1 MARERIFGL
10 RGKLILLSILPS
22 LLAISSVTYLSIRSL
37 NQELAG
43 DYIEGSRT
51 AINLIHNQLKS
62 DEDIANPLLVEIMI
76 DQIMD
81 VMSWV
86 SGVAIYSVDG
96 GKAGLI
102 YSNRPGDKGRSL
114 SAAEVNHLLG
124 SDAVLM
130 ELRDNDLIE
139 IITPIRRA
147 GGRHVSAIVFTPL
160 APKNEELAGHISTI
174 IPVGIFGFAGLTLIL
189 YLALNRIIIGPV
201 SLIRGAARQIA
212 QGDPSIRITMDR
224 SDEMGQ
230 LSEDINRMADTLRAR
245 AAMLTKEIEVIMV
258 MKSIDRSILSSHTLS
273 GLVHAI
279 SANIRSVIPADLVTI
294 ILFDVDAA
302 SAGFIRLVPAN
313 DQQLASEFNLFEDSY
328 LIAKVHETRKPFITR
343 DFREAPW
350 RKGFEDRLME
360 RGILSG
366 MVIPLVSKENLIGT
380 LNLGSFMPERF
391 NEDHLSLAL
400 DIADQTAIAMESSR
414 LHERQKRE
422 VEVLSTLLHIGG
434 LLSSTISLDELLLK
448 ILDSIH
454 KLVDV
459 DMSSIML
466 LDERKILRIRAARG
480 IDPKYINSEGIK
492 LGEGIAGWAAL
503 YGKPLLIQD
512 LVKNGGFIN
521 FTPHEKDIYSSMCI
535 PISVKGH
542 VIGVLSI
549 SRTSREKRFSEDDL
563 RLMTIFSSQ
572 AASAIE
578 NARLFDEVIMKA
590 AELKESRFDSIKAL
604 AEALETKDAYT
615 RGHSDRMVEYATR
628 IAERLGLSAQEKEF
642 LRYGAI
648 LHDTGKIGIPDHIL
662 NKPGRLDK
670 GEFEMMKSHPV
681 KGADIIR
688 EISFLIPVV
697 PIVLHHQEKYDGTG
711 YPAGLA
717 GEDIPIGARVVSVL
731 DAYDAM
737 TSDRPYRPAPGP
749 DRAIEELRKY
759 SGTQFDPKV
768 VSLFLNILEEE
779 RNARG
784 EAGRDN

>member
-1 MARERIFGL
+1 MAREKIFGL
-10 RGKLILLSILPS
+10 RGKIILLSILPS
-22 LLAISSVTYLSIRSL
+22 LLVISIVTYLSIRSL
-37 NQELAG
+37 NHEIAG
-43 DYIEGSRT
+43 DYIKGSRT
-51 AINLIHNQLKS
+51 AINLINNQLKS
-62 DEDIANPLLVEIMI
+62 DEDITNPLLAELMI
-76 DQIMD
+76 DQAMK

-86 SGVAIYSVDG
+86 SGIAIYAVDG
-96 GKAGLI
+96 GKTGLI
-102 YSNRPGDKGRSL
+102 YSSRPDDKGRLL

-124 SDAVLM
+124 SDAVLI

-139 IITPIRRA
+139 IITPMRRA
-147 GGRHVSAIVFTPL
+147 GSRHVSAIVFTPL

-174 IPVGIFGFAGLTLIL
+174 LPVGIFGFAGLTLIL
-189 YLALNRIIIGPV
+189 YFALNRIIIGPV
-201 SLIRGAARQIA
+201 SLIRRVARQIA
-212 QGDPSIRITMDR
+212 EGDPSARVVMDR
-224 SDEMGQ
+224 HDEIGD
-230 LSEDINRMADTLRAR
+230 LAVDINRMSDSLKAR
-245 AAMLTKEIEVIMV
+245 AAMLTKEIEMITV
-258 MKSIDRSILSSHTLS
+258 MKSIDRSILASHTLS
-273 GLVHAI
+273 DLVHAI
-279 SANIRSVIPADLVTI
+279 SANIKSIVPADIVTI
-294 ILFDVDAA
+294 ILCDAT
-302 SAGFIRLVPAN
+302 SAGFIRLVPSEN
-313 DQQLASEFNLFEDSY
+313 QQLTREFFLIEESY
-328 LIAKVHETRKPFITR
+328 ILVNVYETKRPFMVR
-343 DFREAPW
+343 DFREAEW
-350 RKGFEDRLME
+350 KRGFEDRLLKS
-360 RGILSG
+360 GILSG
-366 MVIPLVSKENLIGT
+366 MAIPLVSKGNLIGT
-380 LNLGSFMPERF
+380 LNIGSFIPERF
-391 NEDHLSLAL
+391 NEDHLSFAL
-400 DIADQTAIAMESSR
+400 DIADQAAIAMESSR

-434 LLSSTISLDELLLK
+434 LLSSTISLDGLLLK

-466 LDERKILRIRAARG
+466 LDEGKILRIKAARG
-480 IDPKYINSEGIK
+480 LDPKYINSEGIK

-503 YGKPLLIQD
+503 HGKPLLIQD

-535 PISVKGH
+535 PISAKEQ

-563 RLMTIFSSQ
+563 KLMTIFSSQ

-578 NARLFDEVIMKA
+578 NARLFDEVIKKA

-604 AEALETKDAYT
+604 AEAIETKDVYT

-628 IAERLGLSAQEKEF
+628 IAERLGLSEQEKEF

-670 GEFEMMKSHPV
+670 EEFEMMKSHPV

-688 EISFLIPVV
+688 EISFLAPVV
-697 PIVLHHQEKYDGTG
+697 PIVLHHQERYDGTG

-768 VSLFLNILEEE
+768 VTLFLDILEEE

-784 EAGRDN
+784 EAGRNI

>member
-1 MARERIFGL
+1 MAREKIFGL
-10 RGKLILLSILPS
+10 RGKIILLSILPS
-22 LLAISSVTYLSIRSL
+22 LLVISIVTYLSIRSL
-37 NQELAG
+37 NHEIAD

-51 AINLIHNQLKS
+51 AINLINNQLKS
-62 DEDIANPLLVEIMI
+62 DEDITNPLLAELMI
-76 DQIMD
+76 DQAMK

-86 SGVAIYSVDG
+86 SGIAIYAVDG
-96 GKAGLI
+96 GKTGLI
-102 YSNRPGDKGRSL
+102 YSSRPDDKGRSL

-124 SDAVLM
+124 SDAVLI

-139 IITPIRRA
+139 IITPMRRA
-147 GGRHVSAIVFTPL
+147 GSRHVSAIVFTPL
-160 APKNEELAGHISTI
+160 APKKEELAGHISTI
-174 IPVGIFGFAGLTLIL
+174 LPIGIFGFAGLTLIL
-189 YLALNRIIIGPV
+189 YFALNRIIIGPV
-201 SLIRGAARQIA
+201 SLIRGVARRIA
-212 QGDPSIRITMDR
+212 EGDPSARVVMDR
-224 SDEMGQ
+224 HDEIGD
-230 LSEDINRMADTLRAR
+230 LAVDINRMSDSMKAR
-245 AAMLTKEIEVIMV
+245 AAMLTKEIEMITV
-258 MKSIDRSILSSHTLS
+258 MKSIDRSILASHTLS
-273 GLVHAI
+273 DLVHAI
-279 SANIRSVIPADLVTI
+279 SANIKSIIPADLVTI
-294 ILFDVDAA
+294 ALFDVT
-302 SAGFIRLVPAN
+302 SPGFIRLVPAK
-313 DQQLASEFNLFEDSY
+313 DQQLTREFFLFEDSY
-328 LIAKVHETRKPFITR
+328 PMSRVYETRKPFITG

-350 RKGFEDRLME
+350 RRRFEDHLLE
-360 RGILSG
+360 SGILSG
-366 MVIPLVSKENLIGT
+366 MVIPLFSKGNLIGT
-380 LNLGSFMPERF
+380 LNLGSFIPERF

-400 DIADQTAIAMESSR
+400 DIVDQAAIAMESSR
-414 LHERQKRE
+414 LHDRQKRE
-422 VEVLSTLLHIGG
+422 VEVLSTLLHVGG
-434 LLSSTISLDELLLK
+434 LLSSTISLDGLLLK

-466 LDERKILRIRAARG
+466 LDEGKILRIKAARG
-480 IDPKYINSEGIK
+480 LDPKYINSEGIK

-503 YGKPLLIQD
+503 HGKPLLIQD

-535 PISVKGH
+535 PISAKEQ
-542 VIGVLSI
+542 VIGVLSV
-549 SRTSREKRFSEDDL
+549 SSTSREKRFSEDDL
-563 RLMTIFSSQ
+563 KLMTIFSSQ

-578 NARLFDEVIMKA
+578 NARLFDEVIKKA

-604 AEALETKDAYT
+604 AEALETKDVYT
-615 RGHSDRMVEYATR
+615 RGHSDRMVEYAAR
-628 IAERLGLSAQEKEF
+628 IAERLGLSGQEKEF

-648 LHDTGKIGIPDHIL
+648 LHDTGKIGIPDYIL

-688 EISFLIPVV
+688 EISFLAPVV

-768 VSLFLNILEEE
+768 VTLFLDILEEE

-784 EAGRDN
+784 EAGRNI

>member
-1 MARERIFGL
+1 MARKRMFGL
-10 RGKLILLSILPS
+10 RGKIILLSILPS
-22 LLAISSVTYLSIRSL
+22 LLVISIVTYLSIRSL
-37 NQELAG
+37 NHKLDG

-62 DEDIANPLLVEIMI
+62 DEDITNPLLAEIMI

-86 SGVAIYSVDG
+86 SGIAIYSVDG

-102 YSNRPGDKGRSL
+102 YSSRPGDKGRSL
-114 SAAEVNHLLG
+114 SDTEVNHLLG

-139 IITPIRRA
+139 IITPIRKA

-174 IPVGIFGFAGLTLIL
+174 LPIGIFGFAGLTLIL

-245 AAMLTKEIEVIMV
+245 TAMLTKEIEMIMV

-279 SANIRSVIPADLVTI
+279 SVNIRSVIPADLVTI
-294 ILFDVDAA
+294 ILFDAA
-302 SAGFIRLVPAN
+302 SAGFMRLVPVN
-313 DQQLASEFNLFEDSY
+313 DQQLASEFNLLEDSY
-328 LIAKVHETRKPFITR
+328 LIAMVHETRKPFITR
-343 DFREAPW
+343 DFRAVPW

-360 RGILSG
+360 SGILSG
-366 MVIPLVSKENLIGT
+366 MVIPLVSKESLIGT
-380 LNLGSFMPERF
+380 LNLGSFIPEKF

-400 DIADQTAIAMESSR
+400 DIADQTAIAMENSR

-422 VEVLSTLLHIGG
+422 VEVLSTLLHVGG

-466 LDERKILRIRAARG
+466 LDEGKILRIRAARG
-480 IDPKYINSEGIK
+480 LDPKFINSEGIK

-503 YGKPLLIQD
+503 HGKPLLIQD

-563 RLMTIFSSQ
+563 KLMTIFSSQ

-578 NARLFDEVIMKA
+578 NARLFDEVIKKA

-628 IAERLGLSAQEKEF
+628 IAERLGLSNQEKEF

-688 EISFLIPVV
+688 EISFLVPVV
-697 PIVLHHQEKYDGTG
+697 PIVLHHQERYDGTG

-737 TSDRPYRPAPGP
+737 TSDRPYRPAPGH

-768 VSLFLNILEEE
+768 VSLFLDILEEE